1 MSKTKNTK
9 NGFKAI
15 TNKLGNTALV
25 KKVPEEIAMKY
36 KPKHKEQ
43 PEFILQKEV
52 CQWLRKQ
59 YPKVMFMSDTI
70 AAVKLT
76 KPQAVRNK
84 SIQKEGF
91 KCPDLLIFE
100 PRGIYH
106 GLFIELKVETPFKKD
121 GSIKASQDD
130 HLLKQN
136 KTLFNL
142 YDIGYYACFA
152 WTFEMSVD
160 IITDYMNNN
169 LNY

>member
-1 MSKTKNTK
+1 MRTPMKKE
-9 NGFKAI
+9 GFTAI
-15 TNKLGNTALV
+15 TNKLDNTALI
-25 KKVPEEIAMKY
+25 KKVPEEIALKY
-36 KPKHKEQ
+36 KPKRKEQ
-43 PEFILQKEV
+43 PEFILQKQV
-52 CQWLRKQ
+52 CQWLNTQ

-100 PRGIYH
+100 PRGNYH

-121 GSIKASQDD
+121 GDIKASQDD

-152 WTFEMSVD
+152 WTFEMAVK
-160 IITDYMNNN
+160 IIKEYMNQEE
-169 LNY
+169 NY